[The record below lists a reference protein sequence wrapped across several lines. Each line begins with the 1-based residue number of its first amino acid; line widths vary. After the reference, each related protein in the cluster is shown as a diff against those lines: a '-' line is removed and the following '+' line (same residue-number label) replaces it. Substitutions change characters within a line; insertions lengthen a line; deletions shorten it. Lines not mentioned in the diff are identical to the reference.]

1 MSENKTK
8 KIVKETK
15 EIKKDVKE
23 NKVVKKI
30 SEKNLA
36 IIITSAILVA
46 ILVAT
51 GIVSLVNAIKNDV
64 GFDYLKSDLSNY
76 VEVDGDYKNFKLE
89 VDIAKPK
96 DIDIDV
102 AILSMLCNDKSK
114 TPRYDGALVTS
125 AMELGVGDIV
135 KIWYRGYLIGNNG
148 EQINVTGMS
157 NFTGDAPSDLELGSG
172 SFVPGFELNLV
183 GKNTGDADK
192 FEKITSGSVDESYY
206 IYATYKRTE
215 GSSTTKSSF
224 NSVRMDLSSDL
235 DKEYGVG
242 FKEKVLSG
250 VIGTAFDFKAT
261 TAEGVEYSYTDFK
274 IDFAIKRDLKPLVI
288 ECYFPYD
295 YNTANLRNETAI
307 FEVYVDG
314 VVDYD
319 APEFNVEYLQG
330 KFDDEDFGLDEEDI
344 ADYEGETIVDKYYA
358 YAKETLDELYEEEY
372 KELVKKAIWTQYLKM
387 FKIKKYPGAKVNE
400 VYEAYI
406 QEMKDQFDSTGGQ
419 VYNSYTGS
427 YQTYQTLD
435 TYAMAYLG
443 LSSTSAITW
452 QDYIRSQSESVIK
465 EKLIMYY
472 ILRTENL
479 FVSDEDFAK
488 LYDATRQEYL
498 DAYVEQY
505 LEYEDKTRED
515 YTDEEY
521 EEFLEARKKEI
532 FSYYGEDHFTENTYY
547 HIVEKN
553 FLEWPEISTL
563 DERRAYP
570 VDK

>member
-1 MSENKTK
+1 MSENKTS

-15 EIKKDVKE
+15 EIKKEVKE
-23 NKVVKKI
+23 DKVVKKL

-46 ILVAT
+46 ILIAT

-89 VDIAKPK
+89 VDIAKPR

-102 AILSMLCNDKSK
+102 AIISMLCKDKSE

-125 AMELGVGDIV
+125 DMELGVGDIV

-157 NFTGDAPSDLELGSG
+157 NFTGNAPSDLELGSG

-192 FEKITSGSVDESYY
+192 FEKITSGSVNENYY

-274 IDFAIKRDLKPLVI
+274 IDFAIKRDMKPLVI

-330 KFDDEDFGLDEEDI
+330 KLDDEDFGLDEEDI

-372 KELVKKAIWTQYLKM
+372 KELVKKAIWTEYLKM

-400 VYEAYI
+400 VYDAYI

-553 FLEWPEISTL
+553 FLEWPEVSTL

>member
-1 MSENKTK
+1 
-8 KIVKETK
+8 
-15 EIKKDVKE
+15 
-23 NKVVKKI
+23 
-30 SEKNLA
+30 
-36 IIITSAILVA
+36 
-46 ILVAT
+46 
-51 GIVSLVNAIKNDV
+51 
-64 GFDYLKSDLSNY
+64 
-76 VEVDGDYKNFKLE
+76 
-89 VDIAKPK
+89 
-96 DIDIDV
+96 
-102 AILSMLCNDKSK
+102 MLCEDKSE
-114 TPRYDGALVTS
+114 TPRYDGAVVTS

-135 KIWYRGYLIGNNG
+135 KIWYRGYIIGNNG

-157 NFTGDAPSDLELGSG
+157 NFTGTAPSDLELGSG

-192 FEKITSGSVDESYY
+192 FEKITTGSVDENHY
-206 IYATYKRTE
+206 IYVTYKRTE

-224 NSVRMDLSSDL
+224 SSVRMDLSSDL

-274 IDFAIKRDLKPLVI
+274 IDFAIKRDMKPLVI

-330 KFDDEDFGLDEEDI
+330 KLDDEDFGLDEEDI
-344 ADYEGETIVDKYYA
+344 ADYEGETIIEKYYA
-358 YAKETLDELYEEEY
+358 YAKETLNELYEEEY
-372 KELVKKAIWTQYLKM
+372 NELVKQAVWAQYLKM
-387 FKIKKYPGAKVNE
+387 FTVKKYPGAKVNE

-427 YQTYQTLD
+427 YQTYETLD
-435 TYAMAYLG
+435 TYATAYLG
-443 LSSTSAITW
+443 LSSTSTITW
-452 QDYIRSQSESVIK
+452 KDYILSQVESIIK
-465 EKLIMYY
+465 ERLIMYY
-472 ILRTENL
+472 ILRTDNL

-488 LYDATRQEYL
+488 LYDATKQEYL

-505 LEYEDKTRED
+505 LEYESKTRED

-521 EEFLEARKKEI
+521 AEFLEARKKEI
-532 FSYYGEDHFTENTYY
+532 FSYYDEAHFTENTYY

-553 FLEWPEISTL
+553 FLEWPEVSTL

-570 VDK
+570 LDK

>member
-157 NFTGDAPSDLELGSG
+157 NFTGNDPSDLELGSG

-330 KFDDEDFGLDEEDI
+330 KLDDEDFGLDEEDI

-372 KELVKKAIWTQYLKM
+372 NELVKKAIWTQYLKM

-532 FSYYGEDHFTENTYY
+532 FGYYGEDHFTENTYY

-553 FLEWPEISTL
+553 FLDWPEVSTL